1 MANTKMKKKRIRLKK
16 HKWLVGH
23 NEKTMILLNADPAYK
38 KKKVYV
44 PGKWDLKSTV
54 FPQMLLKEY
63 KLIQPFWKPIWQ
75 HPFKC

>member
-38 KKKVYV
+38 KKKCMSQEN
-44 PGKWDLKSTV
+44 G
-54 FPQMLLKEY
+54 
-63 KLIQPFWKPIWQ
+63 I
-75 HPFKC
+75 

>member
-38 KKKVYV
+38 KKKSVCPRKMGSKV
-44 PGKWDLKSTV
+44 HCISSDAIEG
-54 FPQMLLKEY
+54 
-63 KLIQPFWKPIWQ
+63 I
-75 HPFKC
+75 